1 MKIEVRKD
9 NMLTYKDEISP
20 FLIRKAEIIDIDIA
34 KRPHR
39 HSYYTILWSFNY
51 AGYHIVDT
59 QKYPICPQTIWFVA
73 PGDIHCIAPPIP
85 EGIMIQFVPELF
97 AFKSINEGFL
107 SRLDLF
113 KSHGQPLSLSKKQVD
128 ILMIHITEIILS
140 LQNKRIWYK
149 YSVNLITFVVERKRL
164 TLRQVNKGNYRTTS
178 PFSAYDLSE

>member
-85 EGIMIQFVPELF
+85 KGIMIQLYQ
-97 AFKSINEGFL
+97 NYL
-107 SRLDLF
+107 HLN
-113 KSHGQPLSLSKKQVD
+113 PLNLKILKK
-128 ILMIHITEIILS
+128 
-140 LQNKRIWYK
+140 
-149 YSVNLITFVVERKRL
+149 
-164 TLRQVNKGNYRTTS
+164 
-178 PFSAYDLSE
+178 